1 MASSRC
7 GVLDAFLVDGVFG
20 LPWFSRDISPSSVKE
35 DLDSSVTS
43 PVAVCRWKD
52 RRFPCSR

>member
-1 MASSRC
+1 M
-7 GVLDAFLVDGVFG
+7 LDAFLVDGVFG

-52 RRFPCSR
+52 RSFPCSR